1 MIVPIESLSIPP
13 LILRG
18 LRERGIE
25 KLTPP
30 QAEAI
35 KRGLFEGRNIVVS
48 TPTASG
54 KTLIAEMA
62 LVHAATRGLM
72 GIYATPLKALANE
85 KYDEFRFWERYGI
98 RVGIT
103 TGDYEE
109 PGEWLGKYDIVV
121 ATYERLD
128 SILRNKPSWIRRL
141 DTIVID
147 ELHNVG
153 DPERGPIVELIAT
166 RALYMGVQIVGLSA
180 TIGNPETLAKWLGA
194 ELISCEWR
202 PVKLVEGYYDRLR
215 REIVFSDGR
224 IEEVRHDLVT
234 HIVLK
239 AMEED
244 YQVLIFKQSRRHAE
258 SLAERI
264 APMVRK
270 FLEPQEIREL
280 ETLVHKLRESTPS
293 RVEFETLSK
302 LLEHGVAFHHAG
314 LSLASRR
321 VVEEGFR
328 KRLVKIVVATP
339 TLAAGINMPA
349 RRVLIY
355 TKRYESGRLRPIPVA
370 EYKQMAGRAGRPGFD
385 PYGEAIIAD
394 APNERAARSYI
405 EGSPEPVESQLWSPR
420 ALRIHLL
427 ASIASGYV
435 RNYRDILEFFSKT
448 LGASGARIIIAQSLI
463 RTTLES
469 LSRMGM
475 LTKESGEYRPT
486 ELGTLVSRLYIDPL
500 TAHLIIEI
508 LRDRPASELSE
519 LFYLTTIAMT
529 PDFERVRVT
538 RYKELIQEAQAL
550 ADAGEIP
557 PPPSELEVEID
568 DFAWLRAVKI
578 AMILHSWINEVEEDK
593 IIELYGIGMG
603 DLANIIDTATWLIH
617 AASRVC
623 STAGL
628 SDHAREL
635 EVLTLRVEKGV
646 KRDVVELAKIRGVGR
661 VRARALYNAGYRT
674 IEDVARADPRRLSAI
689 PSIGPR
695 IAEEIIKS
703 ARELLARR

>member
-1 MIVPIESLSIPP
+1 MIVPIDSLRIPP
-13 LILRG
+13 IILRG
-18 LRERGIE
+18 LRERGID

-30 QAEAI
+30 QAEAV
-35 KRGLFEGRNIVVS
+35 KRGLFEGRNIVVA

-62 LVHAATRGLM
+62 LVHAASRGLM

-85 KYDEFRFWERYGI
+85 KYEEFRFWERYGI
-98 RVGIT
+98 RIGIT
-103 TGDYEE
+103 TGDYDE
-109 PGEWLGKYDIVV
+109 PGEWLGRYDIVV

-128 SILRNKPSWIRRL
+128 SILRNKPSWLRRL
-141 DTIVID
+141 GVIVID

-166 RALYMGVQIVGLSA
+166 RALYMGVQLVGLSA
-180 TIGNPETLAKWLGA
+180 TIGNPETLAKWLSA

-202 PVKLVEGYYDRLR
+202 PVKLIEGYYDRLR
-215 REIVFSDGR
+215 GEIVFSDGR
-224 IEEVRHDLVT
+224 VEEVRHDLVT
-234 HIVLK
+234 HVVLK

-258 SLAERI
+258 ALAERI
-264 APMVRK
+264 APIVRK
-270 FLEPQEIREL
+270 FLEPQELRALTEL
-280 ETLVHKLRESTPS
+280 INKLRESTTS

-302 LLEHGVAFHHAG
+302 LLENGVAFHHAG
-314 LSLASRR
+314 LSLSARKL
-321 VVEEGFR
+321 VEEGFR
-328 KRLVKIVVATP
+328 RRLIKIVVATP

-349 RRVLIY
+349 RRVLVY
-355 TKRYESGRLRPIPVA
+355 TRRYEGGRLRQIPIA

-394 APNERAARSYI
+394 APNERVARSYI
-405 EGSPEPVESQLWSPR
+405 EGAPEPVESQLWSPR

-435 RNYRDILEFFSKT
+435 RNYREVLEFFSKT
-448 LGASGARIIIAQSLI
+448 LGASGARIIIAQTLIKNALDSL
-463 RTTLES
+463 TK
-469 LSRMGM
+469 MGM
-475 LTKESGEYRPT
+475 LVRVDGEYRPS
-486 ELGTLVSRLYIDPL
+486 ELGALVSRLYIDPL
-500 TAHLIIEI
+500 TAYLV
-508 LRDRPASELSE
+508 LKVLSERAAANLSE

-529 PDFERVRVT
+529 PDFERVRIT
-538 RYKELIQEAQAL
+538 RYRELAQEAYAL
-550 ADAGEIP
+550 AEAGEIP
-557 PPPSELEVEID
+557 PPPSELGLEVD

-603 DLANIIDTATWLIH
+603 DLANIVDTATWLVH

-623 STAGL
+623 DVAGL
-628 SDHAREL
+628 KDHAREL
-635 EVLTLRVEKGV
+635 DVLTLRIEKGV
-646 KRDVVELAKIRGVGR
+646 KRDVVELARVKGVGR

-674 IEDVARADPRRLSAI
+674 LEDLAYADPQKLAKV
-689 PSIGPR
+689 PSIGPKL
-695 IAEEIIKS
+695 AEEIIRN